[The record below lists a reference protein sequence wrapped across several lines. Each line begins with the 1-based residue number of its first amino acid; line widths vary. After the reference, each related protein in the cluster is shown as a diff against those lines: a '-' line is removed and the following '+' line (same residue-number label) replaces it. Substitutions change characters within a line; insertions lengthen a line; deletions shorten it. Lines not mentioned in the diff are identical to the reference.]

1 MQSASVFVRLLD
13 APYSLDVPYSYTVPE
28 HLSEEISVGSFVT
41 VPFGGGNRRRA
52 AVVVGCSD
60 ASEYTSED
68 GKRIKL
74 KPVLS
79 VTQERYAL
87 SEEQLGLC
95 SFICSST
102 LCSFGDAVHAI
113 LPSAAFSSLIECFSA
128 GDKIPPSDG
137 SIESEICAFIKRG
150 GSVTLTD
157 IKKEFGAE
165 SADILTGLKRRGYL
179 RSDFRVNGP
188 KNDKYVKYYSLN
200 VTEEEASL
208 MASGE
213 SSRLRTAKQRAIVG
227 HLLNHGRV
235 EGEVLRKQLSVTAA
249 QLKNLSEKGIISEE
263 KVEEYRDPYLPK
275 KSEKKDE
282 NILSP
287 EQSAA
292 YGELDDLYSSG
303 EARAALLYGVTGS
316 GKTRVIKAM
325 VDRVLSDG
333 RQVIILVP
341 EISLTP
347 QTVDIFC
354 GYYGDRVTVIHSS
367 LSAGE
372 RYDAY
377 KRIADGK
384 SDVVIGT
391 RSAVFAPLDRLGMI
405 VIDEEQEHTY
415 KSDSNPKYHA
425 RDIARYRAAK
435 NNALMLLAS
444 ATPSIESFY
453 RAKTGKYKLVTLK
466 SRYGDA
472 VLPSVEIVNMCR
484 ESAGG
489 NLSPMSETLIRAV
502 AEAKDSGRQS
512 ILFLNRRGYSH
523 FAMCRMCGEV
533 VECPHCSVSLTYHTK
548 NGARVA
554 NDTLSR
560 AKNGYLICHYCGY
573 RREVPTLC
581 PSCGSEHI
589 AFLGYGTQKI
599 ENDLSDIFPESPILR
614 MDNDTTQTKFSYED
628 ILGRF
633 RNKEADILLGTQ
645 MVTKGHDF
653 PEVTVV
659 GVLDADSALHL
670 DDYRAGEK
678 TFSLITQVVGRAGRG
693 KYPGRAIIQTHMP
706 DNETIRLAA
715 AQDYEAFYEKEILLR
730 KNYLFPPFCDIVLLT
745 ATAEDE
751 IELGNGM
758 IRLSEGINAM
768 AAEEYSD
775 TPIVAFGPFEAPI
788 YKLDGRYRMRMVF
801 KCKLNAR
808 SRELF
813 SRVLRQLSREIS
825 SKIILSIDTNPSGI

>member
-1 MQSASVFVRLLD
+1 
-13 APYSLDVPYSYTVPE
+13 
-28 HLSEEISVGSFVT
+28 
-41 VPFGGGNRRRA
+41 
-52 AVVVGCSD
+52 
-60 ASEYTSED
+60 
-68 GKRIKL
+68 
-74 KPVLS
+74 
-79 VTQERYAL
+79 
-87 SEEQLGLC
+87 
-95 SFICSST
+95 
-102 LCSFGDAVHAI
+102 
-113 LPSAAFSSLIECFSA
+113 
-128 GDKIPPSDG
+128 
-137 SIESEICAFIKRG
+137 
-150 GSVTLTD
+150 
-157 IKKEFGAE
+157 
-165 SADILTGLKRRGYL
+165 
-179 RSDFRVNGP
+179 
-188 KNDKYVKYYSLN
+188 
-200 VTEEEASL
+200 
-208 MASGE
+208 
-213 SSRLRTAKQRAIVG
+213 
-227 HLLNHGRV
+227 
-235 EGEVLRKQLSVTAA
+235 
-249 QLKNLSEKGIISEE
+249 
-263 KVEEYRDPYLPK
+263 
-275 KSEKKDE
+275 
-282 NILSP
+282 
-287 EQSAA
+287 
-292 YGELDDLYSSG
+292 
-303 EARAALLYGVTGS
+303 
-316 GKTRVIKAM
+316 
-325 VDRVLSDG
+325 
-333 RQVIILVP
+333 
-341 EISLTP
+341 
-347 QTVDIFC
+347 
-354 GYYGDRVTVIHSS
+354 
-367 LSAGE
+367 
-372 RYDAY
+372 
-377 KRIADGK
+377 
-384 SDVVIGT
+384 
-391 RSAVFAPLDRLGMI
+391 
-405 VIDEEQEHTY
+405 
-415 KSDSNPKYHA
+415 NPKYHA

-444 ATPSIESFY
+444 ATPGIESFY

-466 SRYGDA
+466 NRYGDA

-489 NLSPMSETLIRAV
+489 NLSPLSETLLRAV

-560 AKNGYLICHYCGY
+560 AKNGYLVCHYCGY

-581 PSCGSEHI
+581 PSCGSEHM

-825 SKIILSIDTNPSGI
+825 SKITLSIDTNPSGI